1 MYMYICYY
9 QITFFLFAWKI
20 KGEIENE
27 IEMESHLGL

>member
-1 MYMYICYY
+1 MHMYICLSNYL
-9 QITFFLFAWKI
+9 FFVAWKI